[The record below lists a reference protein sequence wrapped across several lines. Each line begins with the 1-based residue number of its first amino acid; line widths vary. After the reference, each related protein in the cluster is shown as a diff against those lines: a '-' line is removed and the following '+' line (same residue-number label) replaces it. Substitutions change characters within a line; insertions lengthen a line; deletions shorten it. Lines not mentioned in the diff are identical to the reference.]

1 MSYFQNAL
9 RLIKKHTWFSI
20 MNILGLTL
28 GISSCLLVILYLNF
42 ELQFDK
48 FHERGDNIYRVVMNQ
63 PGNQVLG
70 SSSDWWVVSPAILK
84 PTWEAEL
91 PEVDLMAR
99 SVSRDWIFRLGEKW
113 VDEKVL
119 SVDPTFLDIFTFKLK
134 QRAAKDAIKTPNSI
148 IISPEIASKYFGE
161 ENPIG
166 KELLTNDEKQF
177 TVVGVLEDIPANS
190 HLQFDMLVSFKTL
203 ELKLGRNL
211 LSDNWL
217 NNPYRTYLTLQ
228 ENTDLDQLDRK
239 LRKYD
244 VDGFNGK
251 KWSFHLQPLFDIHFN
266 RQIWGTGNLGSLFI
280 FGSVGIFIL
289 LIACFNYL
297 NLYIA
302 HYRSRSKNVSVRKVI
317 GATPTQLMT
326 QFLSESFYFV
336 LFAYLL
342 SIGLVG
348 QVLPLFNDFIGQELD
363 FYTLFR
369 PITLATAL
377 GIIVTMSLLS
387 GIYPALYLSRLN
399 PVNGIKGG
407 LEKLSRGGQY
417 LRKTS
422 VVIQF
427 SASIL
432 LIIGSITAIKQL
444 QYVGNRNLGYQ
455 KENIICL
462 ETDGLFQ
469 RENGELKNKIKL
481 FKEEL
486 RRIPEITAV
495 AASSAIPSDIGWS
508 NIPTWAGKAKD
519 ENPFFYRLRVDFDF
533 LELYE
538 IPILEGRN
546 FSASMT
552 GDEGN
557 AYLLNRAAVN
567 RIGLASPV
575 GAQFG
580 FDDKLGNVVGVTQ
593 DFHFESLHKPITPL
607 GIGVREEDFFNYLSI
622 KVKGNDFSHI
632 LAEIET
638 TWQGLVPDH
647 PLKFSFFDNDLAQLY
662 EKDRLLAK
670 SMNYFSVIA
679 LFISCLGIFG
689 LMSFSLKERTKEI
702 GVRKILGA
710 SFTSLLNLLTFD
722 LFQILGI
729 AILFGGS
736 LGWYFSQQWLDN
748 FAYRFEMGWGMIAI
762 AALITIATA
771 IFPLSYKLLRSIRSN
786 PVEALRTE

>member
-1 MSYFQNAL
+1 MFYLQNAL
-9 RLIKKHTWFSI
+9 RLIKKHTWFSLI
-20 MNILGLTL
+20 NIIGLTL
-28 GISSCLLVILYLNF
+28 GVSSCLLIILYLNF

-48 FHERGDNIYRVVMNQ
+48 FHEKGDNIYRVVMNQ

-84 PTWEAEL
+84 PTWEADL
-91 PEVDLMAR
+91 PEIDLIAR
-99 SVSRDWIFRLGEKW
+99 TVSRKWIFRLGEKW
-113 VDEKVL
+113 VDEKIL
-119 SVDPTFLDIFTFKLK
+119 SVDPTFFDIFSFKLK
-134 QRAAKDAIKTPNSI
+134 QGIAEDVLKTPNTI
-148 IISPEIASKYFGE
+148 IISPKIATKYFGK

-166 KELLTNDEKQF
+166 KELVTNDEQQF
-177 TVVGVLEDIPANS
+177 IVAGVLEEIPANS
-190 HLQFDMLVSFKTL
+190 HLQFDFLVSFKTL
-203 ELKLGRNL
+203 ELKRGRSLVN
-211 LSDNWL
+211 DNWL

-228 ENTDLDQLDRK
+228 ENTDLNQFDSK

-266 RQIWGTGNLGSLFI
+266 RQIRGTGNLGSLFT
-280 FGSVGIFIL
+280 FLSVGIFLL

-317 GATPTQLMT
+317 GATPVQLMR

-336 LFAYLL
+336 LLAYVL
-342 SIGLVG
+342 SIGLIWAM
-348 QVLPLFNDFIGQELD
+348 LPFFNDLLGQSLN
-363 FYTLFR
+363 FYTLLS
-369 PITLATAL
+369 PKILAISF
-377 GIIVTMSLLS
+377 GVIVIMSLLS
-387 GIYPALYLSRLN
+387 GAYPAVYLSRLN
-399 PVNGIKGG
+399 LVIGIKGG
-407 LEKLSRGGQY
+407 LEKLSRGSHY
-417 LRKTS
+417 LRKTA
-422 VVIQF
+422 VGIQF

-444 QYVGNRNLGYQ
+444 QYVGNRTLGYQ
-455 KENIICL
+455 QENIICL
-462 ETDGLFQ
+462 KTDGLFQ
-469 RENGELKNKIKL
+469 EENGEVKNNIKVLKQ
-481 FKEEL
+481 EL
-486 RRIPEITAV
+486 LRIPEVVAA
-495 AASSAIPSDIGWS
+495 AASSAIPSEIGWS
-508 NIPTWAGKAKD
+508 NIPTWGGKAKD
-519 ENPFFYRLRVDFDF
+519 ENPFFYRLIVDFDF

-538 IPILEGRN
+538 IPIFEGRG
-546 FSASMT
+546 FSFNMT
-552 GDEGN
+552 SDDGN
-557 AYLLNRAAVN
+557 AYLLNKAAVS
-567 RIGLASPV
+567 RLGLQSPV
-575 GAQFG
+575 GSKFG
-580 FDDKLGNVVGVTQ
+580 FDDKLGDVVGVTE

-607 GIGVREEDFFNYLSI
+607 GIGVRDEDFFNYLSI
-622 KVKGNDFSHI
+622 KIKGNDFSQV

-638 TWQGLVPDH
+638 AWLALAPDN
-647 PLKFSFFDNDLAQLY
+647 PLKFSFFDKDLAALY

-670 SMNYFSVIA
+670 SMNYFSLIA

-702 GVRKILGA
+702 GVRKVLGA
-710 SFTSLLNLLTFD
+710 SFSSLFNLLTFE

-748 FAYRFEMGWGMIAI
+748 FAYRFEMSWDIIVI